1 MTTGVSFKTNVVLNQ
16 MKTLQGLLSVPWWA
30 DRVGGRE
37 GRRWGWEWKY
47 NYNDG
52 KGDDGDDDGDGDDD
66 DLYIM
71 VKCVCVCHEKVTKFV
86 WPPPHY
92 FQIFF

>member
-1 MTTGVSFKTNVVLNQ
+1 
-16 MKTLQGLLSVPWWA
+16 MKTLQGSPSVPWWA

-52 KGDDGDDDGDGDDD
+52 KGDDDDDYVQSGGREGGGFHDPCFLGI
-66 DLYIM
+66 L
-71 VKCVCVCHEKVTKFV
+71 K
-86 WPPPHY
+86 PL
-92 FQIFF
+92 